1 MADPL
6 EKRLSGKFVVFDGP
20 DGCGKTTQ
28 LTQLITR
35 LEADAKTAASPL
47 TVRRVREPGGTTIG
61 EEVRK
66 ILLSPEHENMDVHC
80 EMLLYMASR
89 AQLVAQQIKP
99 ALAAGE
105 CVFADRFVSSTLAY
119 QGGGG
124 GLDLDQILAVAGAA
138 VAASKQNAGVWPHL
152 TLVFDLDVDVAMA
165 RLNPQASA
173 GLFQDRIE
181 QRAKD
186 YFQRVRE
193 NYLWQAKTW
202 PERYRIIDAG
212 KSIPQVEKQV
222 WKMLNDFFS

>member
-1 MADPL
+1 MSDLL

-28 LTQLITR
+28 LTQLITQ
-35 LEADAKTAASPL
+35 LEAEGKRTSSP
-47 TVRRVREPGGTTIG
+47 VSIRRVREPGGTTIG

-66 ILLSPEHENMDVHC
+66 ILLSPEHDNMDVHC

-124 GLDLDQILAVAGAA
+124 GLDMEQILAVAGAA
-138 VAASKQNAGVWPHL
+138 VGASKQHPGMWPHL
-152 TLVFDLDVDVAMA
+152 TLVFDLDVDVAMG
-165 RLNPQASA
+165 RLNPQQSA

-186 YFQRVRE
+186 YFERVRE
-193 NYLWQAKTW
+193 NYLWQAKQW

-222 WKMLNDFFS
+222 WKTLNEFFA